1 MKTNRK
7 IRIETLAVH
16 AGHSVDAAT
25 GAVATPIHLS
35 TTFERDR
42 DGGYLRGY
50 SYARGA
56 NPTRTAL
63 EQGLAALEG
72 GEDAAAFGSGL
83 AASSAILQALRP
95 GDHLI
100 APTDIYHGMT
110 KLLREVYI
118 PWGLAVS
125 FVDMT
130 KLDEVRQ
137 AFAPNTKLVWTETPS
152 NPLLKITDLAA
163 VAEVAH
169 NAGALCVC
177 DNSWAPVLQRP
188 LDHGADF
195 VMHSTTKYLGGHSDV
210 MGGAIIASKAA
221 GFFERVREI
230 QGSSGAIPSPFDCW
244 LLLRGMRT
252 LPCRM
257 RAHSEN
263 ALKVATWL
271 TDHPRVDA
279 VHYPGLMSHRSHEIA
294 ARQMS
299 AFSGMLSFEVRGG
312 REAALSVAAKTEIF
326 IRATSLGG
334 VESLIEHRAS
344 IKGEDPRTPQGLLR
358 LSIGLEHPDDLVAD
372 LAEALEL

>member
-16 AGHSVDAAT
+16 AGHSIDATT

-35 TTFERDR
+35 TTFERDAE
-42 DGGYLRGY
+42 GGYPHGY
-50 SYARGA
+50 VYARGA
-56 NPTRTAL
+56 NPTRDAL
-63 EQGLAALEG
+63 EHGLAALEG
-72 GEDAAAFGSGL
+72 GEAAAAFGSGL
-83 AASSAILQALRP
+83 AASSAILQALAP
-95 GDHLI
+95 GDHVV
-100 APTDIYHGMT
+100 APTDVYHGMT
-110 KLLREVYI
+110 KLLREVFMR
-118 PWGLAVS
+118 WGLNVS

-130 KLDEVRQ
+130 KLDEIKR
-137 AFAPNTKLVWTETPS
+137 AFTPKTKLVWTETPS

-163 VAEVAH
+163 VAEIAH
-169 NAGALCVC
+169 GAGALCAC
-177 DNSWAPVLQRP
+177 DNTWAPIMQRP
-188 LDHGADF
+188 LDLGADF

-210 MGGAIIASKAA
+210 MGGAVVAKNAA

-230 QGSSGAIPSPFDCW
+230 QGVSGGIPSPFDCW
-244 LLLRGMRT
+244 LILRGMRT

-263 ALKVATWL
+263 ALKIATWL
-271 TDHPRVDA
+271 ADHQRVNA
-279 VHYPGLMSHRSHEIA
+279 VHYPGLASHAGHEVA

-299 AFSGMLSFEVRGG
+299 DFSGMLSFEVKGG
-312 REAALSVAAKTEIF
+312 AAAALEVAAKTEIF

-344 IKGEDPRTPQGLLR
+344 IKGEDPRTPHGLLR
-358 LSIGLEHPDDLVAD
+358 LSIGLEHADDLIED